1 MKQMK
6 LDLIL
11 KFKQQIFI
19 SLYYVIENTFSY
31 IISYIY

>member
-11 KFKQQIFI
+11 KFNQQIFI
-19 SLYYVIENTFSY
+19 ILYYDIKNTFSY
-31 IISYIY
+31 IISYI